1 MLFLAI
7 HELPLSSCKALY
19 TSKKTAKDIPKY
31 FREFEGHKGRN
42 WGAKIEQ
49 ECTKS
54 DSRALSL
61 VYIGVLHDLFHQS
74 DYLGGLDHDF
84 FGQALH
90 FTMNELTLH
99 VGNLL

>member
-1 MLFLAI
+1 MSCRFLPAKLF
-7 HELPLSSCKALY
+7 Y

-31 FREFEGHKGRN
+31 VREFEGHKGRN

-61 VYIGVLHDLFHQS
+61 VYIAVLHDLFHQS
-74 DYLGGLDHDF
+74 D
-84 FGQALH
+84 
-90 FTMNELTLH
+90 
-99 VGNLL
+99 

>member
-1 MLFLAI
+1 MSCRFL
-7 HELPLSSCKALY
+7 PVKLSYRSRKA
-19 TSKKTAKDIPKY
+19 AKDIPKC

-61 VYIGVLHDLFHQS
+61 VYIEVLPERL
-74 DYLGGLDHDF
+74 LGGLDHDF
-84 FGQALH
+84 FGPSSAFH
-90 FTMNELTLH
+90 HE
-99 VGNLL
+99 